1 VTTIDPDDVT
11 LLYHIVN
18 RDADALSLLYDRY
31 HRLVFSVAIHIVGDE
46 ATAEDITLDTFT
58 RVWERA
64 DSYDPAQA
72 SVSTWLTSIGR
83 NRSIDIVRR
92 RSTRPVTSDFDWSE
106 ISTTLAAGG
115 PTPEE
120 STSWSLRRDRIRAA
134 VEELPEK
141 QRQALVLAFFGG
153 YTHREVAEKLDE
165 PLGTVKT
172 RIRLAM
178 LKLKDVLT
186 DDRPSR

>member
-1 VTTIDPDDVT
+1 MK
-11 LLYHIVN
+11 

-72 SVSTWLTSIGR
+72 SFSTWLTSIAR
-83 NRSIDIVRR
+83 NRAIDIVRR
-92 RSTRPVTSDFDWSE
+92 RSARPAISDLDWSDV
-106 ISTTLAAGG
+106 SASLTAGG

-120 STSWSLRRDRIRAA
+120 STSRSLRRERIRAA
-134 VEELPEK
+134 VEELPDN
-141 QRQALVLAFFGG
+141 QRQALILAFFGG
-153 YTHREVAEKLDE
+153 YTHREIAEKLDE

-178 LKLKDVLT
+178 LKLKEVLT
-186 DDRPSR
+186 EDRPG